1 MSSEKYKSI
10 YFREYLLAEI
20 LWGDVFL
27 IDMSRNGKIGV
38 NLNALS
44 HISDII
50 IPLLLFYIVGYG
62 VVSKVKVYEA
72 FLTGAKEGL
81 KVVADIMPT
90 LVGLLVAVGVLR
102 ASGFL
107 DFLAGLLAPL
117 AEPAG
122 IPAAVVPVMLIKL
135 FSGSAATGLVLDV
148 FRTYGPD
155 SYIGTLVSILM
166 SCTETCFYTMSVY
179 YLAAKVTRTRYT
191 LPGALLSLV
200 ASAAMSVMLARM

>member
-90 LVGLLVAVGVLR
+90 LVGLLVAATEPHTLFPPNITCMVNRDVIGIITKINDPKANV
-102 ASGFL
+102 
-107 DFLAGLLAPL
+107 PL
-117 AEPAG
+117 AELWLRNAG
-122 IPAAVVPVMLIKL
+122 CRDI
-135 FSGSAATGLVLDV
+135 FSVDSVTGEGVEA
-148 FRTYGPD
+148 
-155 SYIGTLVSILM
+155 ILAYLNQPKNKT
-166 SCTETCFYTMSVY
+166 TETE
-179 YLAAKVTRTRYT
+179 
-191 LPGALLSLV
+191 
-200 ASAAMSVMLARM
+200 